1 MLTHRTFYTGLAVIV
16 FAWLGY
22 DHYRPWIN
30 FHSEALSFAGFT
42 LLITAVLSSRLS
54 VCAPKHAAIACSA
67 LAVLIWLQYALGLVS
82 FGGDALVSSVF
93 IAGLFVAM
101 TVGFTISQDE
111 AFKANWLLAYLHA
124 VWIAALASA
133 FIGLMQWFGVE
144 ASWGMYVVQS
154 DIGSRAMGNMGQA
167 NQLGTLL
174 LMGLAAL
181 AYVQRAQP
189 MHRVALGAVVV
200 VITMALVLAQSRAA
214 MLSAILIMGFVFW
227 KQRAP
232 TKTLPTGWIALWF
245 VGFLIATALLPTVAQ
260 ALLIDGPRSM
270 AVNGSELRIVMWK
283 QMVHALLESP
293 WFGYGW
299 NYTPA
304 AQRVG
309 ALAHP
314 VEFTFNYAHNIVL
327 DVLVWCGLPV
337 GILIIGVAGYW
348 VLHRVIKMTDE
359 RALYAMAG
367 LIPILVHSLVEYP
380 FAYAYFLLA
389 AGLLIG
395 VIERHAVACKTIEL
409 RKIPMW
415 IAMAMWVP
423 MAGYLVYEYL
433 LIEEDFRVV
442 RLESQR
448 IGTTP
453 SEYSAPKIVLLT
465 QLGTMLDAARIYP
478 APDMPAHDIE
488 KLKKVSKRFSYSAL
502 NNRYVTALAL
512 NGQVE
517 EAKKELVVI
526 KAMYGASQHNAFM
539 QVLREQRHTKYP
551 VLAKLVD

>member
-1 MLTHRTFYTGLAVIV
+1 MLSQRLFYSGLAIFA

-22 DHYRPWIN
+22 DHYRPWVN
-30 FHSEALSFAGFT
+30 FHSEALSLAGFT
-42 LLITAVLSSRLS
+42 LLIAAILSCRL
-54 VCAPKHAAIACSA
+54 VIQAPKNAAIACTA
-67 LAVLIWLQYALGLVS
+67 LAVFICLQYTLGLVP
-82 FGGDALVSSVF
+82 FGGDALVSSIF
-93 IAGLFVAM
+93 IAGLFVAT

-111 AFKANWLLAYLHA
+111 GIYADWLLAYMHA
-124 VWIAALASA
+124 IWMAAFTSA
-133 FIGLMQWFGVE
+133 FVGLMQWFSVE

-154 DIGSRAMGNMGQA
+154 DIGSRAMGNLGQA
-167 NQLGTLL
+167 NQLATLL

-181 AYVQRAQP
+181 AYVQRKRPIHAL
-189 MHRVALGAVVV
+189 ALGAVVV

-214 MLSAILIMGFVFW
+214 LLSAILIMGFACW
-227 KQRAP
+227 KRRVPSKNLA
-232 TKTLPTGWIALWF
+232 TGWIAVWF
-245 VGFLIATALLPTVAQ
+245 AGFLLATALLPTIAQ
-260 ALLIDGPRSM
+260 VLLIDGPRSM
-270 AVNGSELRIVMWK
+270 IVNGSEVRLVMWK

-293 WFGYGW
+293 WVGYGW

-309 ALAHP
+309 ALAYP

-327 DVLVWCGLPV
+327 DILVWCGIPV
-337 GILIIGVAGYW
+337 GLLIIGVTTYW
-348 VLHRVIKMTDE
+348 VLHRAIKMTDE

-395 VIERHAVACKTIEL
+395 VIERYAVTSKSINL
-409 RKIPMW
+409 HKIPMG
-415 IAMAMWVP
+415 IAIALWVSL
-423 MAGYLVYEYL
+423 AGYLVYEYL

-448 IGTTP
+448 IGITP
-453 SEYSAPKIVLLT
+453 SEYAVPKIVLLT
-465 QLGTMLDAARIYP
+465 QLGTMLDAGRLYP
-478 APDMPAHDIE
+478 KPDMTALDIE
-488 KLKKVSKRFSYSAL
+488 KLRQVSKRFSYGTL

-512 NGQVE
+512 NGQID
-517 EAKKELVVI
+517 EAKKELLVV
-526 KAMYGASQHNAFM
+526 KAMYGTDYYNAFM
-539 QVLREQRHTKYP
+539 QVLREQRQTKYP